1 MGVKLIRFAKTHWF
15 VMKES
20 SKIHEFIRTPSR
32 KVAYV
37 NEVLDQGADSDFL
50 STLRSI
56 VQAEKGM
63 SHFADSTGIHRE
75 TLYKMLSENGNPT
88 LSSMN
93 NILHNLGLQ
102 LSVKRFRPS
111 RFVVDELEGFDG
123 PYA

>member
-1 MGVKLIRFAKTHWF
+1 
-15 VMKES
+15 MKEF
-20 SKIHEFIRTPSR
+20 SKIHEFIRTPTR

-37 NEVLDQGADSDFL
+37 NEVLEEGADADFL

-63 SHFADSTGIHRE
+63 SHFADCTGIHRE

-88 LSSMN
+88 LSTMN
-93 NILHNLGLQ
+93 KILNNLGLQ

-111 RFVVDELEGFDG
+111 RVVDEFDG
-123 PYA
+123 SYV